1 MVNTKILVT
10 GATGATGAT
19 AVKTLLEMKV
29 PVRALV
35 HGEDARSSQLSAQGV
50 EVVQGDLTDFESV
63 SQAMRGITGAYFL
76 YPIQVPGI
84 VEATAYFAQAA
95 IEAGVQAI
103 VNMSQI
109 SARRN
114 AKSHASR
121 DHWIAERLFDRSGIP
136 ITHLRPTLFA
146 EWLMY
151 LSQSIKDKG
160 ILPLAFGEARYAP
173 IAGEDLGRVIAAILS
188 NPAEHAG
195 KSYPLYGRRELSEY
209 EVADILTEVLGKKIT
224 YVPMENEAFKEMLK
238 GMGFTPHFQ
247 QHMGH
252 VAEDCVDGVFSGM
265 NDLVEQLSGRKP
277 LDMRDYIVKN
287 ETLFSASVPALV

>member
-1 MVNTKILVT
+1 MGNTKILVT

-50 EVVQGDLTDFESV
+50 EVVEGDLTDFESV
-63 SQAMRGITGAYFL
+63 SQALRGITGAYFL

-109 SARRN
+109 SARRT

-160 ILPLAFGEARYAP
+160 VLPLAFGDARYAP
-173 IAGEDLGRVIAAILS
+173 IAGEDLGRVIAAILN

-195 KSYPLYGRRELSEY
+195 KSYPLYGLRELSEY
-209 EVADILTEVLGKKIT
+209 EVADILTEVLGTKIR
-224 YVPMENEAFKEMLK
+224 YIPMENEAFKEMLK

-287 ETLFSASVPALV
+287 EKLFSSSVPALV

>member
-1 MVNTKILVT
+1 MANKKILVT
-10 GATGATGAT
+10 GATGATGAS
-19 AVKTLLEMKV
+19 AVQALLEMNI
-29 PVRALV
+29 PVRAMV
-35 HGEDARSSQLSAQGV
+35 HGKDARASQLTAQGA
-50 EVVQGDLTDFESV
+50 EVVVGDLSDFDSV
-63 SQAMRGITGAYFL
+63 SQAMHGITGAYFL

-84 VEATAYFAQAA
+84 VEATAYFAEAA

-109 SARRN
+109 SARR
-114 AKSHASR
+114 AALSHASR

-136 ITHLRPTLFA
+136 VTHLRPTLFA

-151 LSQSIKDKG
+151 LSKTIKEKA
-160 ILPLAFGEARYAP
+160 ILPLAFGDARYAP

-188 NPAEHAG
+188 DPAPHAG
-195 KSYPLYGRRELSEY
+195 KTYPLFGAKELSEY
-209 EVADILTEVLGKKIT
+209 EVADILSDVLGTKIT

-252 VAEDCVDGVFSGM
+252 VAEDCVNGVFSGM
-265 NDLVEQLSGRKP
+265 NDSVEQISGRKP
-277 LDMRDYIVKN
+277 LAMRDYIVKN
-287 ETLFSASVPALV
+287 EALFSPGVPALV

>member
-1 MVNTKILVT
+1 MSPKVLIT
-10 GATGATGAT
+10 GATGVTGST
-19 AVKTLLEMKV
+19 AVKTLLEMKL

-35 HGEDARSSQLSAQGV
+35 HSEDARAAQLSTQGV
-50 EVVQGDLTDFESV
+50 EVVQGDLSDFESV
-63 SQAMRGITGAYFL
+63 SQALQGITGAYFL

-95 IEAGVQAI
+95 IEAGVKAI

-109 SARRN
+109 SARRA

-121 DHWIAERLFDRSGIP
+121 DHWIAERLFDRTGIP

-151 LSQSIKDKG
+151 LSQSIKEKG
-160 ILPLAFGEARYAP
+160 ILPLAFGDARYAP
-173 IAGEDLGRVIAAILS
+173 VAGEDLGRVIAAILN
-188 NPAEHAG
+188 NPAKHAG
-195 KSYPLYGRRELSEY
+195 KSYPLYGARELSEY
-209 EVADILTEVLGKKIT
+209 EVADILTEVLGKKVT
-224 YVPMENEAFKEMLK
+224 YVPMENEAFKEILK

-252 VAEDCVDGVFSGM
+252 VAEDCVEGVFSGT
-265 NDLVEQLSGRKP
+265 NVLVERLSGRKP
-277 LDMRDYIVKN
+277 LEMRDYIVKN
-287 ETLFSASVPALV
+287 RALFS

>member
-1 MVNTKILVT
+1 MSPKVLIT
-10 GATGATGAT
+10 GATGVTGST
-19 AVKTLLEMKV
+19 AVKTLLEMKL

-35 HGEDARSSQLSAQGV
+35 HSEDARAAQLSTQGV
-50 EVVQGDLTDFESV
+50 EVVQGDLSDFESV
-63 SQAMRGITGAYFL
+63 SQALQGITGAYFL

-95 IEAGVQAI
+95 IEAGVKAI

-109 SARRN
+109 SARRA

-121 DHWIAERLFDRSGIP
+121 DHWIAERLFDRTGIP

-151 LSQSIKDKG
+151 LSQSIKEKG
-160 ILPLAFGEARYAP
+160 ILPLAFGDARYAP
-173 IAGEDLGRVIAAILS
+173 VAGEDLGRVIAAILN
-188 NPAEHAG
+188 NPAKHAG
-195 KSYPLYGRRELSEY
+195 KSYPLYGARELSEY
-209 EVADILTEVLGKKIT
+209 EVADILTEVLGKKVT
-224 YVPMENEAFKEMLK
+224 YVPMENEAFKEILK

-252 VAEDCVDGVFSGM
+252 VAEDCVEGVFSGT
-265 NDLVEQLSGRKP
+265 NVLVERLSGRKP
-277 LDMRDYIVKN
+277 LEMRDYIVKN
-287 ETLFSASVPALV
+287 WALFS

>member
-1 MVNTKILVT
+1 
-10 GATGATGAT
+10 
-19 AVKTLLEMKV
+19 
-29 PVRALV
+29 
-35 HGEDARSSQLSAQGV
+35 
-50 EVVQGDLTDFESV
+50 
-63 SQAMRGITGAYFL
+63 
-76 YPIQVPGI
+76 VPGI

-95 IEAGVQAI
+95 IEAGVGAI

-109 SARRN
+109 LARRA

-151 LSQSIKDKG
+151 LSQSIKEKAV
-160 ILPLAFGEARYAP
+160 LPLAFGDARYAP
-173 IAGEDLGRVIAAILS
+173 IAGEDLGRVIPAILS

-195 KSYPLYGRRELSEY
+195 KSYPLYGERELSEY
-209 EVADILTEVLGKKIT
+209 EVAAILTEVLGKKVT

-265 NDLVEQLSGRKP
+265 NGLVEQLSDRKP
-277 LDMRDYIVKN
+277 LAMRDYIVKN
-287 ETLFSASVPALV
+287 KTLFSSGVAARV